1 MKSILPAY
9 LAFMSLCAFVLCGVD
24 KGRAKKGAWRI
35 PEGTLLLT
43 AALGG
48 SLGLLLGMRLFHHKT
63 RKKRFTVT
71 VPLLLIL
78 QLLGL
83 VWLYHPQWILGLLGR

>member
-1 MKSILPAY
+1 MKSSLPAY
-9 LAFMSLCAFVLCGVD
+9 LALMSLCAFVLCGVD

-83 VWLYHPQWILGLLGR
+83 VWLYQPQWILGLLGR

>member
-9 LAFMSLCAFVLCGVD
+9 LALMSLCAFALCGVD

-83 VWLYHPQWILGLLGR
+83 VWLYHPRWILGLLGR

>member
-9 LAFMSLCAFVLCGVD
+9 VALMSLCAFVLCGVD

-83 VWLYHPQWILGLLGR
+83 VWLYHPQWILAPLGR

>member
-9 LAFMSLCAFVLCGVD
+9 LALMSLCAFVLCGVD

-71 VPLLLIL
+71 VPLLLAL

-83 VWLYHPQWILGLLGR
+83 VWLYHPQRILGLLGR

>member
-9 LAFMSLCAFVLCGVD
+9 LALMSLCAFALCGVD

-71 VPLLLIL
+71 VPLLLAL

-83 VWLYHPQWILGLLGR
+83 VWLYHPRWILGLLGR

>member
-1 MKSILPAY
+1 MKSVLPVY
-9 LAFMSLCAFVLCGVD
+9 LALMNLCAFVLCGAD

-35 PEGTLLLT
+35 PEETLLLT

-78 QLLGL
+78 QLAGL
-83 VWLYHPQWILGLLGR
+83 VWLYRPQWILSLLGR

>member
-9 LAFMSLCAFVLCGVD
+9 LALMSLCAFVLCGVD

-71 VPLLLIL
+71 VPLLLAL

-83 VWLYHPQWILGLLGR
+83 VWLYHPQWILGPLGR

>member
-9 LAFMSLCAFVLCGVD
+9 LALMSLCAFVLCGVD

-83 VWLYHPQWILGLLGR
+83 VWLYYPQWILGLLGR

>member
-9 LAFMSLCAFVLCGVD
+9 LALMSLCAFVLCGVD

-71 VPLLLIL
+71 VPLLLAL

-83 VWLYHPQWILGLLGR
+83 VWLYHPQWILAPLGR